1 MKRKPAFQRRH
12 YGLLA
17 EAIKRVRTL
26 NPHHDTPAEALRDA
40 QEEIAD
46 LLARDNPKF
55 DRERFA
61 AACEAQAQRPHVN
74 GHQHRPINDH
84 NAKG

>member
-12 YGLLA
+12 YVLLA

-26 NPHHDTPAEALRDA
+26 GPHHDTPAEALRDA
-40 QEEIAD
+40 QEAVAD
-46 LLARDNPKF
+46 LLAADNPKF

-61 AACEAQAQRPHVN
+61 AACEPTARPHAN
-74 GHQHRPINDH
+74 GFQHR
-84 NAKG
+84 AREA